1 MTDLQLKKITCLVRQ
16 LHHEDGLPNSKVYL
30 LWAVGQ
36 SLCSALMCMCMCV
49 YMHLCAHEQQIT
61 LAGSYK
67 SEPLLQHVLEILPT
81 HLQDFCPECTNHLLH
96 AEYHADPT
104 ASTHV
109 DRDDFAQV
117 VQVGLPELESL
128 GLTTRAAAT
137 LSGAAWSQQQ
147 QGVEWKPSLCHTK
160 QKLL

>member
-1 MTDLQLKKITCLVRQ
+1 
-16 LHHEDGLPNSKVYL
+16 
-30 LWAVGQ
+30 
-36 SLCSALMCMCMCV
+36 MCMCV
-49 YMHLCAHEQQIT
+49 SMHLCAYERQVT

-67 SEPLLQHVLEILPT
+67 SEPLLQYVLEILPT

-96 AEYHADPT
+96 AENHTDPT

-128 GLTTRAAAT
+128 GLTACAAAT

-147 QGVEWKPSLCHTK
+147 QGVERKPSLYHTK
-160 QKLL
+160 QQKLLWCMCTKLKSC